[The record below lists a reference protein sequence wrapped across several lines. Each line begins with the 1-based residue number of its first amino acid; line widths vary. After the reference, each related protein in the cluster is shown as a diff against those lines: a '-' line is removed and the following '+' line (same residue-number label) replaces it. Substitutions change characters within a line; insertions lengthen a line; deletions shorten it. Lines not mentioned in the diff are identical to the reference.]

1 MSEQINEQ
9 VETSMPVE
17 MEVEVPEVEATVEVQ
32 PTPVQPTVLVAPT
45 KATIQQ
51 RMLDTGLTMVCGVVV
66 TTAMNA
72 VVNATGKAL
81 KAGGSKLK
89 EIAAAKKEKKLQ
101 KKAAKEAAKLEAAK
115 KKAQEVPEEE
125 AK

>member
-9 VETSMPVE
+9 VETSMPVD
-17 MEVEVPEVEATVEVQ
+17 MEVEVPEMEAPVEVQ
-32 PTPVQPTVLVAPT
+32 PTPAQPTVLVPPT
-45 KATIQQ
+45 RATIQQ

-66 TTAMNA
+66 TTAMNV

-81 KAGGSKLK
+81 KAGGEKVK

-101 KKAAKEAAKLEAAK
+101 KRAAKEAAKLEAAK
-115 KKAQEVPEEE
+115 KAQEVPEE

>member
-9 VETSMPVE
+9 VETSMD
-17 MEVEVPEVEATVEVQ
+17 MEVEIPEVEAPVEVQ
-32 PTPVQPTVLVAPT
+32 PTPAQPTVVVMPT

-81 KAGGSKLK
+81 KAGGGKLK
-89 EIAAAKKEKKLQ
+89 EIAAAKKEKRLQ
-101 KKAAKEAAKLEAAK
+101 KKAEKQAAKLEAAK
-115 KKAQEVPEEE
+115 KAQEAEEVKE
-125 AK
+125 